1 MCVCG
6 CVCVCWCVYVQ
17 VLYTSVCMCMMCMNV
32 WGDKN
37 ETHCPFPPPSIPF
50 TSPSSSLPPSWSCI
64 TLFLSFL
71 NLLLLPSHFLALS
84 FPLSVHVSI
93 RSSLNHSLYSSFLDS
108 PSRRYTHSHNQC
120 QWVASVYS
128 VHDFFDITDI
138 CTTICPGS
146 LRGEREWG
154 RWRRYRREG
163 EYEEGGGR
171 NEGGVK
177 RGREGK
183 EGGSTGVYYKH
194 NPSSACIVY
203 LHCWPQLG

>member
-1 MCVCG
+1 MSRRDPRSRKKSSQHACHTAHPSGAGTGSGSRWCVCVCMCVCG

-37 ETHCPFPPPSIPF
+37 ETHYPFPPPSIPF

-128 VHDFFDITDI
+128 VHDFFDLRSLIFNHNI
-138 CTTICPGS
+138 CII
-146 LRGEREWG
+146 
-154 RWRRYRREG
+154 Y
-163 EYEEGGGR
+163 
-171 NEGGVK
+171 
-177 RGREGK
+177 
-183 EGGSTGVYYKH
+183 
-194 NPSSACIVY
+194 
-203 LHCWPQLG
+203 